1 MNRNLI
7 LPILLLT
14 FSFIA
19 VQSCKHGGPTVI
31 SSHGSDE
38 SHNRGKNC
46 MNCHKQGDE
55 GTGWFKVGGTV
66 YNSQKTNSYPNVTI
80 QLFTGQDGTGA
91 LKYTIDGDELGN
103 FYTTEYIDFT
113 AGLYPVVQT
122 KNGTQYMSTTTDNG
136 QCNSC
141 HGVTT
146 DRIWAN

>member
-1 MNRNLI
+1 
-7 LPILLLT
+7 
-14 FSFIA
+14 
-19 VQSCKHGGPTVI
+19 
-31 SSHGSDE
+31 
-38 SHNRGKNC
+38 

>member
-1 MNRNLI
+1 MNRNLL

-31 SSHGSDE
+31 SSHGSSE
-38 SHNRGKNC
+38 SHNWGQNC
-46 MNCHKQGDE
+46 MNCHKQGGE
-55 GTGWFKVGGTV
+55 GEGWFKVGGTV
-66 YNSQKTNSYPNVTI
+66 YDSLQTNSYPNVTI
-80 QLFTGQDGTGA
+80 RLFTGPDGTGA

-103 FYTTEYIDFT
+103 FYTTEFIDFI
-113 AGLYPVVQT
+113 AGLYPAVQT
-122 KNGTQYMSTTTDNG
+122 NNGVKYMSTTIDNG

-146 DRIWAN
+146 ERIWAN